1 MTAEVLENTGS
12 AGKHRLG
19 TDDLLH
25 SKLYLRNNNYLNEKK
40 IYLRNSIM
48 FI

>member
-12 AGKHRLG
+12 GKHRLG
-19 TDDLLH
+19 TDDLLY
-25 SKLYLRNNNYLNEKK
+25 SKLSLRNKNYLNEKN
-40 IYLRNSIM
+40 IYIRNSIM